1 MGTAGIASYDP
12 FARGPDPVGV
22 QTMQVH
28 DPDRGLVFPCEIW
41 YPALARPA
49 GAGALAG
56 AGEARDAAAR
66 PGRRLLIVYSH
77 HSFGHRRK
85 ATFLCTHLASHGY
98 VVAAADHSEVV
109 APELAGRPG
118 ETGGER
124 AARIRAIIGSRVPDV
139 RLLVGQLLERAPAGI
154 ELDAA
159 QVGLAGHSLGGW
171 TVLAVPDM
179 EPRTGAVVA
188 LAPGGGGKP
197 RPGILP
203 LSVTFG
209 WRREIPALYLAAEDD
224 VPVPLEGMYEL
235 FGRAP
240 APKRMFVL
248 RRADHQHF
256 VDDVTGEH
264 EALRAMTLPG
274 EAAWL
279 PAAMQ
284 PAADLCAAGQA
295 HQFTRGLALA
305 HLDAALLGSQA
316 ASRFLAGDVEAVL
329 TARGIDAFEAPG
341 R

>member
-1 MGTAGIASYDP
+1 MGTAGAAGYDP
-12 FARGPDPVGV
+12 FARGQDPVGV
-22 QTMQVH
+22 QTVRVH
-28 DPDRGLVFPCEIW
+28 DPERGSDLPCEIW
-41 YPALARPA
+41 YPADAKPA
-49 GAGALAG
+49 GDG
-56 AGEARDAAAR
+56 AGDAREARDAPPR
-66 PGRRLLIVYSH
+66 PGRRLLIIYSH

-98 VVAAADHSEVV
+98 VVAAADHTEVV
-109 APELAGRPG
+109 TPELAGRPG

-124 AARIRAIIGSRVPDV
+124 AARISAIIGSRVPDV
-139 RLLVGQLLERAPAGI
+139 RLIASQLLERAPAGTD
-154 ELDAA
+154 LDAA
-159 QVGLAGHSLGGW
+159 RIGLAGHSLGGW
-171 TVLAVPDM
+171 TVLAAAGT
-179 EPRTGAVVA
+179 EPRAGAVIA

-203 LSVTFG
+203 LSVPFG

-224 VPVPLEGMYEL
+224 VPVPLDGMREL

-256 VDDVTGEH
+256 VDDIASEH
-264 EALRAMTLPG
+264 EAVRAMTLPG

-279 PAAMQ
+279 PAAMR
-284 PAADLCAAGQA
+284 PAADLCPAGQA

-316 ASRFLAGDVEAVL
+316 ASRFLASDVGAELA
-329 TARGIDAFEAPG
+329 ARGIDAFEAPG